1 MSEPTLV
8 QALEDEHVEHVACCA
23 RSTLFATRKGA
34 LYQAGAALI
43 GAAATATASTSA
55 AKRSK
60 RQRATTGED
69 SDEEEEE
76 EEEDDDGAVLSYA
89 TPVALPFQHKVTQLA
104 AGRSHVLALA
114 KH

>member
-34 LYQAGAALI
+34 LYQAGAAVT

-69 SDEEEEE
+69 SDDEE
-76 EEEDDDGAVLSYA
+76 EEEDDDGAALSYT
-89 TPVALPFQHKVTQLA
+89 TPVALPFQHKITQLA

>member
-34 LYQAGAALI
+34 LYQAGAAVT
-43 GAAATATASTSA
+43 GAAATATASTSG

-60 RQRATTGED
+60 RRATTGED

-76 EEEDDDGAVLSYA
+76 EEEEDDDGAALSYA